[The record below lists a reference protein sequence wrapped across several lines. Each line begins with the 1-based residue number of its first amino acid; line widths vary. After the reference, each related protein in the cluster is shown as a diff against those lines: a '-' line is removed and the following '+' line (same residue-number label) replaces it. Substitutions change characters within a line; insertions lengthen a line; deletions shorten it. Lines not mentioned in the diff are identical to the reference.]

1 MEISADD
8 IFLGVIDS
16 MELIMPLDQTFFAVV
31 GMQNIQ
37 HLQKHINKLFKKNTL
52 NTSKKTKKKADLKL
66 DPHMHQIF
74 FPFTSAKKAAETFD
88 SETSI
93 QLLNP
98 FKILHE
104 CMPYLSNK
112 LKKLLEADNNEYEV
126 IKNTL

>member
-1 MEISADD
+1 
-8 IFLGVIDS
+8 
-16 MELIMPLDQTFFAVV
+16 
-31 GMQNIQ
+31 
-37 HLQKHINKLFKKNTL
+37 
-52 NTSKKTKKKADLKL
+52 
-66 DPHMHQIF
+66 MHQIF
-74 FPFTSAKKAAETFD
+74 FPFASAKKAAETFD

-112 LKKLLEADNNEYEV
+112 LKKLLEADDNEYEV